1 MFVQPAYC
9 RQVRFGEFLGYP
21 HHDLGFQSGQV
32 GQYLPQ
38 MLVVRPAV
46 LVLDEDTVAVI
57 AVGGRDNGGISLY
70 RDLGV
75 LKF

>member
-1 MFVQPAYC
+1 
-9 RQVRFGEFLGYP
+9 
-21 HHDLGFQSGQV
+21 
-32 GQYLPQ
+32 

-57 AVGGRDNGGISLY
+57 AVGGRDIGGIALY

-75 LKF
+75 LKFQGNSYGFGQAIQVIG